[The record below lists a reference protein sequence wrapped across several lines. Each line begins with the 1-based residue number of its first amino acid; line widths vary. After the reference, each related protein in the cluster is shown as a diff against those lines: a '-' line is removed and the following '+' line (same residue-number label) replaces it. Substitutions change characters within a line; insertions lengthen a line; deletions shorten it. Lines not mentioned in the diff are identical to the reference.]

1 MKHESAT
8 IVGTAS
14 NVVDIFVSADRAR
27 VSAARHLLDLLTA
40 GASSPAAI
48 EVAREGKRIFYEA
61 VAAHRALGWGPVDP
75 AAHLQRWRDRL
86 SLWWHAE
93 VRLAELLARLA
104 SADHP
109 PATFH

>member
-1 MKHESAT
+1 MRISDWSSDVCSSDLFAGTGGGIMKHESAT

-48 EVAREGKRIFYEA
+48 EVAREGKRIFRSDERR
-61 VAAHRALGWGPVDP
+61 VGKEWVSTCSSGWSPY
-75 AAHLQRWRDRL
+75 
-86 SLWWHAE
+86 
-93 VRLAELLARLA
+93 
-104 SADHP
+104 
-109 PATFH
+109 T